1 MTEQSTQEIPA
12 PLWNGW
18 ALGMLFGLIALAS
31 AFFGWM
37 QTIHLDNRW
46 ADLSSRFQSICRDQE
61 TLQAV
66 IDDLVEGE
74 DGNNELRA
82 AFSQLEPR
90 TYPATEVDVLGID
103 PPTYTVDGSSRTFP
117 ELVELR
123 RYSCDTQPNPHAPSI
138 F

>member
-1 MTEQSTQEIPA
+1 MTEQETHESPA

-18 ALGMLFGLIALAS
+18 ALGMLFGLVALSS

-66 IDDLVEGE
+66 TDGLIEGE

-82 AFSQLEPR
+82 AFSQLDPR
-90 TYPATEVDVLGID
+90 TYPATEVEVVGVE
-103 PPTYTVDGSSRTFP
+103 PATYTLDGGTRMFP
-117 ELVELR
+117 ELVELP
-123 RYSCDTQPNPHAPSI
+123 RYSCEKQPEPHAPSI